1 MYASPFDIAIRIL
14 SSIFPISAYSERV
27 TVQDKADTEESRRRR
42 GERGADAYLS
52 LSLSHITCFLSSL
65 EF

>member
-1 MYASPFDIAIRIL
+1 MYASPFDIAIRSL
-14 SSIFPISAYSERV
+14 SSIFPISAYGERV
-27 TVQDKADTEESRRRR
+27 TVQDKADTEESRRR

-52 LSLSHITCFLSSL
+52 LSLPHITCFLSSL